1 MQSVLRNWVGSH
13 RLSFSLK
20 PSVNCLSSKLDFF
33 AQFKPSIH
41 KSRSQTL
48 PLLVTKQNETNT
60 KLSDMRRESE
70 REREREKAGGGEANP
85 AAN

>member
-1 MQSVLRNWVGSH
+1 M
-13 RLSFSLK
+13 
-20 PSVNCLSSKLDFF
+20 
-33 AQFKPSIH
+33 
-41 KSRSQTL
+41 